1 MPRSIVGRIRRQSCN
16 TCDMNELPFSSRVQR
31 FCVGAAIVVAG
42 TAGCSAARG
51 ASPDAPGS
59 SPNVPG
65 GQQYP
70 GSSAPPASP
79 VRSATGLYKSIPKA
93 CSTLDAAT
101 LRAVAPGA
109 SAGSETDTSQGGV
122 TEHVCDWHA
131 ETSAWSRTVTVTL
144 ELDSGGDAR
153 TTAGGDYQNELSYA
167 PGAPQAIAGLGDKGQ
182 LNERAMKAGSS
193 AQLHVLRQNA
203 VITISYTGA
212 DAGGAMAASEMKTG
226 TITAA
231 RSVISALP

>member
-1 MPRSIVGRIRRQSCN
+1 MI
-16 TCDMNELPFSSRVQR
+16 ELPFSSRVR
-31 FCVGAAIVVAG
+31 CFCVGAAIVMAG
-42 TAGCSAARG
+42 TAGCSAASG
-51 ASPDAPGS
+51 EAPDVPGS
-59 SPNVPG
+59 SPDVPG

-70 GSSAPPASP
+70 GSSVPPASSLP
-79 VRSATGLYKSIPKA
+79 SATRLYKSLPKA
-93 CSTLDAAT
+93 CSTLNGVT
-101 LRAVAPGA
+101 LRAIAPGA

-131 ETSAWSRTVTVTL
+131 ETSAWNRTVTVTL

-153 TTAGGDYQNELSYA
+153 TTAGGAYRNELSYA
-167 PGAPQAIAGLGDKGQ
+167 PGAPQAIASLGDKAQ
-182 LNERAMKAGSS
+182 LNERAMKTGSA

-212 DAGGAMAASEMKTG
+212 DAGGAMTASEMKTG
-226 TITAA
+226 TTAAA